1 MRRTSQMLMFI
12 LLVVLSSSSAHTQS
26 WSQLVTSSNPP
37 ARAHHSTVYDPLGN
51 RIIIFGGSVSG
62 GNVNDIWSLN
72 LDSLAWKEITPL
84 GSKPSA
90 RFTHN
95 AIFDTARNQMVI
107 WAGQGAPG
115 VFYNDVWAFN
125 FSTQTWEE
133 LWTQGD
139 TTGAPV
145 PRYGTTAQFDPV
157 ARRLI
162 NVSGIS
168 TAGIRYPDTWA
179 FHIDS
184 LQWSNQSTFPH
195 PLERCLHTSDFAEN
209 RRRLFLY
216 GGQRGG
222 TPYLE
227 DLWSLN
233 VDTFEW
239 EQLTPDKRPYGR
251 HFSSMVYDG
260 SGNLYVFGGKTSDI
274 MATQDGAKN
283 DLWRFSFDTNTWE
296 QLLPLDPPAI
306 RYGHTAIFARSRKS
320 MIIVGG
326 IVGNL
331 RFNDVWEFQLATATH
346 VPLSDIPTEF
356 SLSQNYPNPFNPTTN
371 IEFRIA
377 SIGFV
382 SLKIYDM
389 LGRNIATLVS
399 ESLHPGVYRRTWDGS
414 GYPSG
419 LYYYRLQTSNFLDT
433 KTMTLLK

>member
-1 MRRTSQMLMFI
+1 MLMFI

-26 WSQLVTSSNPP
+26 WSLLITSNKPP
-37 ARAHHSTVYDPLGN
+37 ARAHHSTVYDHVAN
-51 RIIIFGGSVSG
+51 RIVIFGGSVTG
-62 GNVNDIWSLN
+62 GNVSDIWSLN
-72 LDSLAWKEITPL
+72 LDSLVWQQLIPASEL
-84 GSKPSA
+84 KPSA

-133 LWTQGD
+133 LWPQGN
-139 TTGAPV
+139 TESAPV

-157 ARRLI
+157 ARQLI
-162 NVSGIS
+162 NVSGIDAS
-168 TAGIRYPDTWA
+168 GTRHPDTWT

-184 LQWSNQSTFPH
+184 LQWSDQSTFPH
-195 PLERCLHTSDFAEN
+195 PPKRCLHTSDFAEN

-216 GGQRGG
+216 GGQNE

-239 EQLTPDKRPYGR
+239 EQLTPNNRPDGR
-251 HFSSMVYDG
+251 HFSSIVYDG
-260 SGNLYVFGGKTSDI
+260 SGHLHVFGGKTSNT
-274 MATQDGAKN
+274 ATQDGAKN
-283 DLWRFSFDTNTWE
+283 DLWRFSLDTNTWE
-296 QLLPLDPPAI
+296 QLLPPEPLPAI

-377 SIGFV
+377 DFGFV
-382 SLKIYDM
+382 TLKIYDM
-389 LGRNIATLVS
+389 LGRNIATLMN
-399 ESLHPGVYRRTWDGS
+399 ESLPPGVYRRTWDGS